1 MLIFYYLAVFIEAG
15 NADKCPVEAAA
26 HQNLNKMSKNDK
38 KSIYQVLSQ
47 IVWFST
53 VFFCAGII
61 VNLLF
66 FMKTTY
72 TPLIVVNVASMVI
85 FLIIALL
92 YRCRRISP
100 NMAILVHVLTI
111 SVNLAYYNIYAAL
124 YMDDVLRAME
134 SIYINMCI
142 FLALGILSAIIKYRH
157 LPAIISVLG
166 VASYIAAVIIIGDD
180 QVFNA
185 FLILILVFIATP
197 VVLTRVLN
205 ATRSIDR
212 ENMIVI
218 QERQEL
224 LRLLAIEPEHI
235 DLIRG
240 SNFNRQEAAELV
252 DRMDASMRE
261 VIVSRVKDSIRTDEK
276 IRSAL
281 VSACPSLTGSELEI
295 CCSIIDGKTVSE
307 ICEARHVSP
316 STVTSVR
323 SHIRYKMGLK
333 RGDSLRPHLLSLVN
347 RYDIKNT

>member
-1 MLIFYYLAVFIEAG
+1 MTKS
-15 NADKCPVEAAA
+15 DT
-26 HQNLNKMSKNDK
+26 

-53 VFFCAGII
+53 VFFCAGIM

-66 FMKTTY
+66 FIKATNI
-72 TPLIVVNVASMVI
+72 PLIFVNVAS
-85 FLIIALL
+85 LIIFMIVALL
-92 YRCRRISP
+92 YRCKRISP
-100 NMAILVHVLTI
+100 NGTILVHVLTI
-111 SVNLAYYNIYAAL
+111 SLNLAYSNIYVAVH
-124 YMDDVLRAME
+124 MDDVLRTME
-134 SIYINMCI
+134 SVYINMCI

-166 VASYIAAVIIIGDD
+166 LASYIAAVIIVGDS

-185 FLILILVFIATP
+185 LLILILVFIGTP

-205 ATRSIDR
+205 ATRRIER

-224 LRLLAIEPEHI
+224 LRLLAMKPEHI
-235 DLIRG
+235 DLIRR
-240 SNFNRQEAAELV
+240 SSFNRQEAAELV

-261 VIVSRVKDSIRTDEK
+261 VIVSRVKDSIRTDEI

-295 CCSIIDGKTVSE
+295 CCSIIDGRTVSE
-307 ICEARHVSP
+307 ICDARHVSP
-316 STVTSVR
+316 STITSVR
-323 SHIRYKMGLK
+323 SRVRRKMGLK
-333 RGDSLRPHLLSLVN
+333 HGDSLRAHLLSVVN
-347 RYDIKNT
+347 RYEIKNT